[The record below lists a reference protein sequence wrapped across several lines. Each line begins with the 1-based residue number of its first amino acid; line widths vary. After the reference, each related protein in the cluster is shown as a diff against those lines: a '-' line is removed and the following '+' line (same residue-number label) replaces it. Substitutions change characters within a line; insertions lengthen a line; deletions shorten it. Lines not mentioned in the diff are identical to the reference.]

1 MQLSYGVRRQPS
13 MPDKDRERF
22 YFERLRNALPAIPA
36 APLVERE
43 PPDFVVGEAPAR
55 LGIEFTVL
63 HLPPSAGARP
73 AAERHALKTQIM
85 ATAERMHSACG
96 GPALYVK
103 ALFRPG
109 QPLYK
114 KDVAQLAEQVC
125 DAVCS
130 APAPG
135 AVSEVLDVNWQ
146 HLPREIASIRVRGSV
161 NGEDRLWSADHAGW
175 VAAVQP
181 EQVQHELSRKAATA
195 AAARF
200 WCDQLW
206 LVIVND
212 PFTGAAF
219 AELAD
224 AAREAVYTHPFDR
237 AIWLE
242 PHEGRAFQLNAPPAV

>member
-1 MQLSYGVRRQPS
+1 M
-13 MPDKDRERF
+13 
-22 YFERLRNALPAIPA
+22 
-36 APLVERE
+36 
-43 PPDFVVGEAPAR
+43 
-55 LGIEFTVL
+55 
-63 HLPPSAGARP
+63 
-73 AAERHALKTQIM
+73 
-85 ATAERMHSACG
+85 
-96 GPALYVK
+96 YVK

-114 KDVAQLAEQVC
+114 KDVARLAEQVC
-125 DAVCS
+125 DAVRS

-135 AVSEVLDVNWQ
+135 SVSEVLEVKWQ

-175 VAAVQP
+175 VAVVQP
-181 EQVQHELSRKAATA
+181 AQVQHELSRKAPTA
-195 AAARF
+195 AAARL
-200 WCDQLW
+200 WCDELW

-224 AAREAVYTHPFDR
+224 AAREAVYAYPFDR

-242 PHEGRAFQLNAPPAV
+242 PHDGRAFQLNAPAAV